1 MDVVSDSQMEFDRKR
16 NQELRAMKYKE
27 KDLEIIEKFHENE
40 SDAKNIRDKY
50 LDITLL

>member
-1 MDVVSDSQMEFDRKR
+1 MDVVSDSQMEFDRMR

-27 KDLEIIEKFHENE
+27 KDLEIIETFHENE
-40 SDAKNIRDKY
+40 SNPKNIRDKY